1 MCAVCAVCS
10 GLRAHT
16 VAADEVA
23 RLHLRHRLEPLD
35 VVRAPLEPHP
45 EALLRV
51 RVRVRGR
58 VGLGLGLG
66 LGLVLGLGFTLAS
79 AVLFRIASKEGESTP
94 FSEASVSARVSATIW
109 ANLEPMEMFMA
120 LAYLVK
126 G

>member
-1 MCAVCAVCS
+1 MSCR
-10 GLRAHT
+10 GLVASLLAQACQLL
-16 VAADEVA
+16 AADAEEV
-23 RLHLRHRLEPLD
+23 RTVLGILD
-35 VVRAPLEPHP
+35 LLGL
-45 EALLRV
+45 LLRV

-58 VGLGLGLG
+58 VGLGLG

>member
-1 MCAVCAVCS
+1 M
-10 GLRAHT
+10 
-16 VAADEVA
+16 
-23 RLHLRHRLEPLD
+23 
-35 VVRAPLEPHP
+35 
-45 EALLRV
+45 
-51 RVRVRGR
+51 
-58 VGLGLGLG
+58 
-66 LGLVLGLGFTLAS
+66 AS

>member
-1 MCAVCAVCS
+1 MSCR
-10 GLRAHT
+10 GLVASLLAQACQLL
-16 VAADEVA
+16 AADAEEV
-23 RLHLRHRLEPLD
+23 RTVLGILD
-35 VVRAPLEPHP
+35 LLGL
-45 EALLRV
+45 LLRV

-58 VGLGLGLG
+58 VGLG

>member
-1 MCAVCAVCS
+1 MSCR
-10 GLRAHT
+10 GLVASLLAQACQLL
-16 VAADEVA
+16 AADAEEV
-23 RLHLRHRLEPLD
+23 RTVLGILD
-35 VVRAPLEPHP
+35 LLGL
-45 EALLRV
+45 LLRV

-66 LGLVLGLGFTLAS
+66 LGLVLGLGFTLAF